1 MKKKRKIRLDE
12 VLHEAI
18 KIIESS
24 DDKDIPNLLGDGI
37 MQSLLKAIAS
47 PKSNREQT
55 IYDYL
60 FENKHRL
67 QLLALIRLAI
77 HINYAIKGKVR
88 EEDVFV
94 SPSHIQWF
102 NDGVMF
108 LQGGKQFE
116 GLIGLYQNGR
126 VKFGI
131 AKRAIKGG
139 EKIGP
144 DDLEFVDV
152 AEMGERSSQ
161 PSVPKSFKDLDK
173 AISDLEELLQNKEN
187 DESEYQNYLMK
198 NPWVFGAEYKLI
210 ESHKA
215 FNDDNI
221 PDFTGIR
228 VRDSA
233 RDIIEIKPPFLP
245 LFTQHN
251 HFRAEFNTAWNQAEK
266 YLDFARQES
275 DYLKRQKHLIF
286 VNPKCYLLAGY
297 NLSEKQIQE
306 IRRKERMNSAI
317 TILTYND
324 LLVMAKSTVEFV
336 KNLKSPRST

>member
-1 MKKKRKIRLDE
+1 MKKKRKKRLDE

-37 MQSLLKAIAS
+37 LQSLLEAIAY
-47 PKSNREQT
+47 PKSNQEQT

-60 FENKHRL
+60 LENKHKL
-67 QLLALIRLAI
+67 QLLAHIRLAI
-77 HINYAIKGKVR
+77 HRNYAIKGKLR
-88 EEDVFV
+88 EADVFV
-94 SPSHIQWF
+94 SPWHIQWF

-131 AKRAIKGG
+131 AKREIKGG

-152 AEMGERSSQ
+152 EEMGERYSQ
-161 PSVPKSFKDLDK
+161 PSIPKSFKDLDK
-173 AISDLEELLQNKEN
+173 AISDLEELFKNEEN
-187 DESEYQNYLMK
+187 DESEYQNYFMK
-198 NPWVFGAEYKLI
+198 NHWVFGAKYKLI
-210 ESHKA
+210 ESHKT

-251 HFRAEFNTAWNQAEK
+251 HFRAEFNAAWNQAER
-266 YLDFARQES
+266 YLDFARQEA

-286 VNPKCYLLAGY
+286 ENPKCYLLAGY
-297 NLSEKQIQE
+297 NLSEKQIKE
-306 IRRKERMNSAI
+306 IRRKERMNYAI

-336 KNLKSPRST
+336 KNLKY